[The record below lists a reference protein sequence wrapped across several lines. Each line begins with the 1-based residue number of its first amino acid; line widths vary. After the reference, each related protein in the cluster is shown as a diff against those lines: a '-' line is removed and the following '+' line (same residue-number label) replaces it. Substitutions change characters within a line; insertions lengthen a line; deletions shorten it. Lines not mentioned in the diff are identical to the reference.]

1 MVRAS
6 LVTCTVLLLTAS
18 SAPAQGTTRQ
28 DDLRLATGLTVF
40 DVAGQ
45 VAAPIGGFRANV
57 DAAWGV
63 GVAVRHHFSKLE
75 LLGVRGDFSFLNYG
89 NERKRVPLSSTVNR
103 VLVDMTTSNNIVVAS
118 AGPELMLTRG
128 PINPYVYGF
137 AGYSYFFTES
147 SVGDDGDGGNFASST
162 NQGDGGLAKGWG
174 GGVSVPLRVRQ
185 TLISIDA
192 GARQTFNGPRTY
204 LKPGDITDLSD
215 GSLQING
222 RNTDADFWQYHVGV
236 SFSFRRRT

>member
-6 LVTCTVLLLTAS
+6 LVACTVLLLAVS
-18 SAPAQGTTRQ
+18 PAPAQSSLP
-28 DDLRLATGLTVF
+28 DDLRLVPGLTVF

-45 VAAPIGGFRANV
+45 IAVPIGGFRTNV

-63 GVAVRHHFSKLE
+63 GVGVRHHFGKLE

-89 NERKRVPLSSTVNR
+89 NESKRVPLSPTVNR

-147 SVGDDGDGGNFASST
+147 SVGDDDDGGGNFASST

-174 GGVSVPLRVRQ
+174 GGVSVPLRFRR

-222 RNTDADFWQYHVGV
+222 RNTDANFWQYHVGV
-236 SFSFRRRT
+236 SFSFRRRS